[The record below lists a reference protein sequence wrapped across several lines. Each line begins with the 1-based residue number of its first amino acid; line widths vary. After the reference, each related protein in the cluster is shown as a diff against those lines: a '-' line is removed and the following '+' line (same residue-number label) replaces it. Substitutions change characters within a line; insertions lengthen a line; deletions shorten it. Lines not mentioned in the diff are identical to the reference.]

1 MSKNIINR
9 NDKNE
14 LHGYYQRCRTSNT
27 LVVRLNYKNG
37 NEIGYEELHVLKKTR
52 YYIR

>member
-1 MSKNIINR
+1 MKNIINR
-9 NDKNE
+9 NSKGE
-14 LHGYYQRCRTSNT
+14 YHGYQEWYWKDNT

-52 YYIR
+52 YYIK

>member
-1 MSKNIINR
+1 MKNIVNR

-14 LHGYYQRCRTSNT
+14 LHGYYQRVRTSNT

-37 NEIGYEELHVLKKTR
+37 NEICYEELHVLKKTIF
-52 YYIR
+52 YIR